1 MLGDWV
7 AEWID
12 TSQTVMT
19 TRATAELKK
28 NLAESPTK
36 NDYLM
41 CSLRSQV
48 QLPENIH
55 DIC

>member
-1 MLGDWV
+1 MSGRVASTRQGLVRTLLEWADQVLSKMLGDWV

-28 NLAESPTK
+28 K
-36 NDYLM
+36 FG
-41 CSLRSQV
+41 
-48 QLPENIH
+48 
-55 DIC
+55 